1 MKILN
6 INIIGLLII
15 SSCASIKGPDGAFP
29 ETRYDFLEDE
39 LSEDLVTPE
48 DLEIETEENHYPID
62 TSLANTVFQ
71 EVPKPRQIFTAGGAS
86 EVQLR
91 RLGELLW
98 IYVETLPSTSWPIT
112 RSYWETSEFQ
122 LLDAN
127 PETGIM
133 IIDFDDE
140 INFKITIEHGIK
152 ESSSEI
158 FLSGVKKEDNE
169 AINLDQE
176 EIQPY
181 LEDIVNYIADSV
193 GTFSGTSLA
202 AQSLNDRKKSRIFS
216 EGDRTVIEL
225 DLNFERAWSTVSRA
239 INSSRIISNDRNREE
254 GIFYVS
260 LSADNEN
267 DRSRF
272 NPLSIFM
279 RTPSEQNANPEYMIL
294 VTRLGSKT
302 LIKAESLSG
311 NIQDSE
317 DLLSILNESLS

>member
-1 MKILN
+1 MTKLN
-6 INIIGLLII
+6 NIVLVFLL
-15 SSCASIKGPDGAFP
+15 SSCASLTGPEGAFP
-29 ETRYDFLEDE
+29 DTRYDFLDEE
-39 LSEDLVTPE
+39 LSEDVVTTD
-48 DLEIETEENHYPID
+48 DLELRGEEDHYPID
-62 TSLANTVFQ
+62 VAAQDTIFQ
-71 EVPKPRQIFTAGGAS
+71 EVPKPRQIFSAGGAS

-98 IYVETLPSTSWPIT
+98 IYVETLPSTTWPIT

-127 PETGIM
+127 PETGEM
-133 IIDFDDE
+133 LIDFDEE

-158 FLSGVKKEDNE
+158 FLSGVQKDEGASVE
-169 AINLDQE
+169 LDQD

-181 LEDIVNYIADSV
+181 LEDMVSYIADSV

-216 EGDRTVIEL
+216 ENERTVIEL

-239 INSSRIISNDRNREE
+239 INASQIISNDRNRDE

-260 LSADNEN
+260 LSAQEESDE
-267 DRSRF
+267 SRF
-272 NPLSIFM
+272 NPFSFL
-279 RTPSEQNANPEYMIL
+279 RRNPTEQIADPEYIIL
-294 VTRLGSKT
+294 VSRSGSKT
-302 LIKAESLSG
+302 LIRAEAMTG
-311 NIQDSE
+311 NIQDAE

>member
-1 MKILN
+1 MTKLN
-6 INIIGLLII
+6 NIVLVFLL
-15 SSCASIKGPDGAFP
+15 SSCASLTGPEGAFP
-29 ETRYDFLEDE
+29 DTKYDFLDEE
-39 LSEDLVTPE
+39 LSDDVVTTD
-48 DLEIETEENHYPID
+48 DLELRGEEDHYPID
-62 TSLANTVFQ
+62 VAAQDTIFQ
-71 EVPKPRQIFTAGGAS
+71 EVPKPRQIFSAGGAS

-98 IYVETLPSTSWPIT
+98 IYVEPLPSTTWPIT

-127 PETGIM
+127 PETGEM
-133 IIDFDDE
+133 LIDFDEE
-140 INFKITIEHGIK
+140 INFKVTIEHGIK

-158 FLSGVKKEDNE
+158 FLSGVQKDEGASVE
-169 AINLDQE
+169 LDQD

-181 LEDIVNYIADSV
+181 LEDIVSYIADSV

-216 EGDRTVIEL
+216 ENERTVIEL

-239 INSSRIISNDRNREE
+239 INASQIISNDRNRDE

-260 LSADNEN
+260 LSSQEESDE
-267 DRSRF
+267 SRF
-272 NPLSIFM
+272 NPFSFL
-279 RTPSEQNANPEYMIL
+279 RRNPSEQIADPEYIIL
-294 VTRLGSKT
+294 VSRSGSKT
-302 LIKAESLSG
+302 LIRAEAMTG
-311 NIQDSE
+311 NIQDAE

>member
-1 MKILN
+1 MTKLN
-6 INIIGLLII
+6 NIVLVFLL
-15 SSCASIKGPDGAFP
+15 SSCASLTGPEGAFP
-29 ETRYDFLEDE
+29 DTKYDFLDEE
-39 LSEDLVTPE
+39 LSEDVVTTD
-48 DLEIETEENHYPID
+48 DLELRGEEDHYPID
-62 TSLANTVFQ
+62 VAAQDTIFQ
-71 EVPKPRQIFTAGGAS
+71 EVPKPRQIFSAGGAS

-98 IYVETLPSTSWPIT
+98 IYVETLPSTTWPIT

-127 PETGIM
+127 PETGEM
-133 IIDFDDE
+133 LIDFDEE

-158 FLSGVKKEDNE
+158 FLSGVQKDEE
-169 AINLDQE
+169 TAVELDQE

-216 EGDRTVIEL
+216 ENERTVIEL

-239 INSSRIISNDRNREE
+239 INSSQIISNDRNREE

-260 LSADNEN
+260 LSVEEESNE
-267 DRSRF
+267 SRF
-272 NPLSIFM
+272 NPFSFL
-279 RTPSEQNANPEYMIL
+279 RRNPSEQIADPEYIIL
-294 VTRLGSKT
+294 VSRSGSKT
-302 LIKAESLSG
+302 LIKAEAMTG
-311 NIQDSE
+311 NIQDAE

>member
-1 MKILN
+1 MTKLN
-6 INIIGLLII
+6 NIVLVFLL
-15 SSCASIKGPDGAFP
+15 SSCASLTGPEGAFP
-29 ETRYDFLEDE
+29 DTKYDFLDEE
-39 LSEDLVTPE
+39 LSEDVVTTD
-48 DLEIETEENHYPID
+48 DLELRGEEDHYPID
-62 TSLANTVFQ
+62 VAAQDTIFQ
-71 EVPKPRQIFTAGGAS
+71 EVPKPRQIFSAGGAS

-98 IYVETLPSTSWPIT
+98 IYVETLPSTTWPIT

-127 PETGIM
+127 PETGEM
-133 IIDFDDE
+133 LIDFDEE

-158 FLSGVKKEDNE
+158 FLSGVQKDEGASVE
-169 AINLDQE
+169 LDQD

-181 LEDIVNYIADSV
+181 LEDIVSYIADSV

-216 EGDRTVIEL
+216 ENERTVIEL

-239 INSSRIISNDRNREE
+239 INASQIISNDRNRDE

-260 LSADNEN
+260 LSAQEESDEL
-267 DRSRF
+267 RF
-272 NPLSIFM
+272 NPFSFL
-279 RTPSEQNANPEYMIL
+279 RRNPSEQIADPEYIIL
-294 VTRLGSKT
+294 VSRSGSKT
-302 LIKAESLSG
+302 LIRAEAMTG
-311 NIQDSE
+311 NIQDAE

>member
-1 MKILN
+1 MNKLN
-6 INIIGLLII
+6 YVIIAFLV
-15 SSCASIKGPDGAFP
+15 SSCASITGPEGAFP
-29 ETRYDFLEDE
+29 DTTYDFLDDE
-39 LSEDLVTPE
+39 LSQDIVTPE
-48 DLEIETEENHYPID
+48 DLELNREEDHYPID
-62 TSLANTVFQ
+62 TLSGDTVFQ
-71 EVPKPRQIFTAGGAS
+71 EVPKPRQIFSAGGAS

-98 IYVETLPSTSWPIT
+98 IYVETLPSTTWPIT

-127 PETGIM
+127 PETGVM
-133 IIDFDDE
+133 LIDFNDE

-158 FLSGVKKEDNE
+158 FLSGIQKDEEIAVE
-169 AINLDQE
+169 LDQE

-216 EGDRTVIEL
+216 ENERTVIEL

-239 INSSRIISNDRNREE
+239 INASRIISNDRNREE

-260 LSADNEN
+260 LSAEEESDGA
-267 DRSRF
+267 RF
-272 NPLSIFM
+272 NPFAFL
-279 RTPSEQNANPEYMIL
+279 RRNPDEQIADPEYMIY
-294 VTRLGSKT
+294 VSRYGSKT
-302 LIKAESLSG
+302 LIKAEAMTG
-311 NIQDSE
+311 NIQDAE
-317 DLLSILNESLS
+317 DLISILNESLS

>member
-1 MKILN
+1 MSKLN
-6 INIIGLLII
+6 YVVLVFLV
-15 SSCASIKGPDGAFP
+15 SSCASLTGPEGAFP
-29 ETRYDFLEDE
+29 DTKYDFLDEE
-39 LSEDLVTPE
+39 LSGDVVTTDDLALNVEED
-48 DLEIETEENHYPID
+48 HYPID
-62 TSLANTVFQ
+62 ISAKDTIFQ
-71 EVPKPRQIFTAGGAS
+71 EVPKPRQIFSAGGAS

-98 IYVETLPSTSWPIT
+98 IYVETLPSTTWPIT

-127 PETGIM
+127 PEAGEM
-133 IIDFDDE
+133 LIDYNDE

-158 FLSGVKKEDNE
+158 FLSGVQKDDETLVE
-169 AINLDQE
+169 LDQE

-181 LEDIVNYIADSV
+181 LEDIVSYIADSV

-216 EGDRTVIEL
+216 ENERTVIEL

-239 INSSRIISNDRNREE
+239 INASQIISNDRNREE

-260 LSADNEN
+260 LSAEDESSE
-267 DRSRF
+267 SRF
-272 NPLSIFM
+272 NPFSFL
-279 RTPSEQNANPEYMIL
+279 RRNPSEQIADPEYIIL
-294 VTRLGSKT
+294 VSRSGSKT
-302 LIKAESLSG
+302 LIKAEAMTG
-311 NIQDSE
+311 NIQEAE

>member
-1 MKILN
+1 MNKLN
-6 INIIGLLII
+6 YIVLVLLV
-15 SSCASIKGPDGAFP
+15 SSCASLTGPEGAFP
-29 ETRYDFLEDE
+29 DTKYDFLDEE
-39 LSEDLVTPE
+39 LSEDVVTTD
-48 DLEIETEENHYPID
+48 DLELNTEEDHYPID
-62 TSLANTVFQ
+62 IGSKDTVFQ
-71 EVPKPRQIFTAGGAS
+71 EVPKPRQIFSAGGAS

-98 IYVETLPSTSWPIT
+98 IYVETLPSTTWPIT

-127 PETGIM
+127 PETGVM
-133 IIDFDDE
+133 LVDFNDE

-158 FLSGVKKEDNE
+158 FLSGVQKDEE
-169 AINLDQE
+169 TIVELDQE

-216 EGDRTVIEL
+216 ENERTVIEL

-239 INSSRIISNDRNREE
+239 INSSQIISNDRNREE

-260 LSADNEN
+260 LSAEEESNE
-267 DRSRF
+267 SRF
-272 NPLSIFM
+272 NPFSFL
-279 RTPSEQNANPEYMIL
+279 RRNPSEQIADPEYIIL
-294 VTRLGSKT
+294 VSRSGSKT
-302 LIKAESLSG
+302 LIKAEAMTG
-311 NIQDSE
+311 NIQDAE

>member
-1 MKILN
+1 MKFLN
-6 INIIGLLII
+6 ISIIGLLII
-15 SSCASIKGPDGAFP
+15 SSCASITGPDGAFP

-62 TSLANTVFQ
+62 TSLTNIVFQ
-71 EVPKPRQIFTAGGAS
+71 EVPKPRQIFSAGGAS

-98 IYVETLPSTSWPIT
+98 IYVETLPSTTWPIT

-127 PETGIM
+127 PETGVM
-133 IIDFDDE
+133 LIDFNDE

-158 FLSGVKKEDNE
+158 FLSGVQKDEE
-169 AINLDQE
+169 TVVELDQE

-216 EGDRTVIEL
+216 ENERTVIEL
-225 DLNFERAWSTVSRA
+225 DLNFERAWSSVSRA

-260 LSADNEN
+260 LSTNNEN

-272 NPLSIFM
+272 NPLSIFS
-279 RTPSEQNANPEYMIL
+279 RTPSEQNANPEYIIL
-294 VTRLGSKT
+294 VSRSGSKT
-302 LIKAESLSG
+302 LIKAEAMTG
-311 NIQDSE
+311 NIQDAE

>member
-1 MKILN
+1 MTKLN
-6 INIIGLLII
+6 NIVLVFLL
-15 SSCASIKGPDGAFP
+15 SSCASLTGPEGAFP
-29 ETRYDFLEDE
+29 DTKYDFLDEE
-39 LSEDLVTPE
+39 LSEDVVTTD
-48 DLEIETEENHYPID
+48 DLELRGEEDHYPID
-62 TSLANTVFQ
+62 VAAQDTIFQ
-71 EVPKPRQIFTAGGAS
+71 EVPKPRQIFSAGGAS

-98 IYVETLPSTSWPIT
+98 IYVETLPSTTWPIT

-127 PETGIM
+127 PETGEM
-133 IIDFDDE
+133 LIDFDEE

-158 FLSGVKKEDNE
+158 FLSGVQKDEGASVE
-169 AINLDQE
+169 LDQD

-181 LEDIVNYIADSV
+181 LEDIVSYIADSV

-216 EGDRTVIEL
+216 ENERTVIEL

-239 INSSRIISNDRNREE
+239 INASQIISNDRNRDE

-260 LSADNEN
+260 LSAQEESSE
-267 DRSRF
+267 SRF
-272 NPLSIFM
+272 NPFSFL
-279 RTPSEQNANPEYMIL
+279 RRNPSEQIADPEYIIL
-294 VTRLGSKT
+294 VSRSGSKT
-302 LIKAESLSG
+302 LIRAEAMTGS
-311 NIQDSE
+311 IQDAE

>member
-1 MKILN
+1 MTKLN
-6 INIIGLLII
+6 NIVLVFLL
-15 SSCASIKGPDGAFP
+15 SSCASLTGPEGAFP
-29 ETRYDFLEDE
+29 DTKYDFLDEE
-39 LSEDLVTPE
+39 LSDDVVTTD
-48 DLEIETEENHYPID
+48 DLELRGEEDHYPID
-62 TSLANTVFQ
+62 VAAQDTIFQ
-71 EVPKPRQIFTAGGAS
+71 EVPKPRQIFSAGGAS

-98 IYVETLPSTSWPIT
+98 IYVETLPSTTWPIT

-127 PETGIM
+127 PETGEM
-133 IIDFDDE
+133 LIDFDEE

-158 FLSGVKKEDNE
+158 FLSGVQKDEGASVE
-169 AINLDQE
+169 LDQD

-181 LEDIVNYIADSV
+181 LEDIVSYIADSV

-216 EGDRTVIEL
+216 ENERTVIEL

-239 INSSRIISNDRNREE
+239 INASQIISNDRNRDE

-260 LSADNEN
+260 LSSQEESDE
-267 DRSRF
+267 SRF
-272 NPLSIFM
+272 NPFSFL
-279 RTPSEQNANPEYMIL
+279 RRNPSEQIADPEYIIL
-294 VTRLGSKT
+294 VSRSGSKT
-302 LIKAESLSG
+302 LIRAEAMTG
-311 NIQDSE
+311 NIQDAE

>member
-1 MKILN
+1 MTKLN
-6 INIIGLLII
+6 NIVLVFLL
-15 SSCASIKGPDGAFP
+15 SSCASLTGPEGAFP
-29 ETRYDFLEDE
+29 DTRYDFLDEE
-39 LSEDLVTPE
+39 LSEDVVTTD
-48 DLEIETEENHYPID
+48 DLELRGEEDHYPID
-62 TSLANTVFQ
+62 VAAQDTIFQ
-71 EVPKPRQIFTAGGAS
+71 EVPKPRQIFSAGGAS

-98 IYVETLPSTSWPIT
+98 IYVETLPSTTWPIT

-127 PETGIM
+127 PETGEM
-133 IIDFDDE
+133 LIDFDEE

-158 FLSGVKKEDNE
+158 FLSGVQKDEGASVE
-169 AINLDQE
+169 LDQD

-181 LEDIVNYIADSV
+181 LEDIVSYIADSV

-216 EGDRTVIEL
+216 ENERTVIEL

-239 INSSRIISNDRNREE
+239 INASQIISNDRNRDE

-260 LSADNEN
+260 LSAQEESDE
-267 DRSRF
+267 SRF
-272 NPLSIFM
+272 NPFSFL
-279 RTPSEQNANPEYMIL
+279 RRNPSEQIADPEYIIL
-294 VTRLGSKT
+294 VSRSGSKT
-302 LIKAESLSG
+302 LIRAEAMTG
-311 NIQDSE
+311 NIQDAE

>member
-1 MKILN
+1 MTKLN
-6 INIIGLLII
+6 NIVLVFLL
-15 SSCASIKGPDGAFP
+15 SSCASLTGPECAFP
-29 ETRYDFLEDE
+29 DTKYDFLDEE
-39 LSEDLVTPE
+39 LSDDVVTTD
-48 DLEIETEENHYPID
+48 DLELRGEEDHYPID
-62 TSLANTVFQ
+62 VAAQDTIFQ
-71 EVPKPRQIFTAGGAS
+71 EVPKPRQIFSAGGAS

-98 IYVETLPSTSWPIT
+98 IYVETLPSTTWPIT

-127 PETGIM
+127 PETGEM
-133 IIDFDDE
+133 LIDFDEE

-158 FLSGVKKEDNE
+158 FLSGVQKDEGASVE
-169 AINLDQE
+169 LDQD

-181 LEDIVNYIADSV
+181 LEDIVSYIADSV

-216 EGDRTVIEL
+216 ENERTVIEL

-239 INSSRIISNDRNREE
+239 INASQIISNDRNRDE

-260 LSADNEN
+260 LSAQEESDE
-267 DRSRF
+267 SRF
-272 NPLSIFM
+272 NPFSFL
-279 RTPSEQNANPEYMIL
+279 RRNPSEQIADPEYIIL
-294 VTRLGSKT
+294 VSRSGSKT
-302 LIKAESLSG
+302 LIRAEAMTG
-311 NIQDSE
+311 NIQDAE

>member
-1 MKILN
+1 MTKLN
-6 INIIGLLII
+6 NIVLVFLL
-15 SSCASIKGPDGAFP
+15 SSCASLTGPEGAFP
-29 ETRYDFLEDE
+29 DTKYDFLDEE
-39 LSEDLVTPE
+39 LSDDVVTTD
-48 DLEIETEENHYPID
+48 DLELRGEEDHYPID
-62 TSLANTVFQ
+62 VAAQDTIFQ
-71 EVPKPRQIFTAGGAS
+71 EVPKPRQIFSAGGAS

-98 IYVETLPSTSWPIT
+98 IYVETLPSTTWPIT

-127 PETGIM
+127 PETGEM
-133 IIDFDDE
+133 LIDFDEE

-158 FLSGVKKEDNE
+158 FLSGVQKDEGASVE
-169 AINLDQE
+169 LDQD

-181 LEDIVNYIADSV
+181 LEDIVSYIADSV

-216 EGDRTVIEL
+216 ENERTVIEL

-239 INSSRIISNDRNREE
+239 INASQIISNDRNRDE

-260 LSADNEN
+260 LSAQEESDE
-267 DRSRF
+267 SRF
-272 NPLSIFM
+272 NPFSFL
-279 RTPSEQNANPEYMIL
+279 RRNPSEQIADPEYIIL
-294 VTRLGSKT
+294 VSRSGSKT
-302 LIKAESLSG
+302 LIRAEAMTG
-311 NIQDSE
+311 NIQDAE

>member
-1 MKILN
+1 MTKLN
-6 INIIGLLII
+6 NIVLVFLL
-15 SSCASIKGPDGAFP
+15 SGCASLTGPEGAFP
-29 ETRYDFLEDE
+29 DTKYDFLDEE
-39 LSEDLVTPE
+39 LSEDVVTTD
-48 DLEIETEENHYPID
+48 DLELRGEEDHYPID
-62 TSLANTVFQ
+62 VAAQDTIFQ
-71 EVPKPRQIFTAGGAS
+71 EVPKPRQIFSAGGAS

-98 IYVETLPSTSWPIT
+98 IYVETLPSTTWPIT

-127 PETGIM
+127 PETGEM
-133 IIDFDDE
+133 LIDFDEE

-158 FLSGVKKEDNE
+158 FLSGVQKDEGASVE
-169 AINLDQE
+169 LDQD

-181 LEDIVNYIADSV
+181 LEDIVSYIADSV

-216 EGDRTVIEL
+216 ENERTVIEL

-239 INSSRIISNDRNREE
+239 INASQIISNDRNRDE

-260 LSADNEN
+260 LSAQEESDE
-267 DRSRF
+267 SRF
-272 NPLSIFM
+272 NPFSFL
-279 RTPSEQNANPEYMIL
+279 RRNPSEQIADPEYIIL
-294 VTRLGSKT
+294 VSRSGSKT
-302 LIKAESLSG
+302 LIRAEAMTG
-311 NIQDSE
+311 NIQDAE

>member
-1 MKILN
+1 MTKLN
-6 INIIGLLII
+6 NIVLVFLL
-15 SSCASIKGPDGAFP
+15 SSCASLTGPEGAFP
-29 ETRYDFLEDE
+29 DTKYDFLDEE
-39 LSEDLVTPE
+39 LSEDVVTTD
-48 DLEIETEENHYPID
+48 DLELRGEEDHYPID
-62 TSLANTVFQ
+62 VAAQDTIFQ
-71 EVPKPRQIFTAGGAS
+71 EVPKPRQIFSAGGAS

-98 IYVETLPSTSWPIT
+98 IYVETLPSTTWPIT

-127 PETGIM
+127 PETGEM
-133 IIDFDDE
+133 LIDFNEE

-158 FLSGVKKEDNE
+158 FLSGVQKDEGASVE
-169 AINLDQE
+169 LDQD

-181 LEDIVNYIADSV
+181 LEDIVSYIADSV

-216 EGDRTVIEL
+216 ENERTVIEL

-239 INSSRIISNDRNREE
+239 INASQIISNDRNRDE

-260 LSADNEN
+260 LSAQEESDE
-267 DRSRF
+267 SRF
-272 NPLSIFM
+272 NPFSFL
-279 RTPSEQNANPEYMIL
+279 RRNPSEQIADPEYIIL
-294 VTRLGSKT
+294 VSRSGSKT
-302 LIKAESLSG
+302 LIRAEAMTG
-311 NIQDSE
+311 NIQDAE

>member
-1 MKILN
+1 MTKLN
-6 INIIGLLII
+6 NIVLVFLL
-15 SSCASIKGPDGAFP
+15 SSCASLTGPEGAFP
-29 ETRYDFLEDE
+29 DTKYDFLDEE
-39 LSEDLVTPE
+39 LSEDVVTTN
-48 DLEIETEENHYPID
+48 DLELRGEEDHYPID
-62 TSLANTVFQ
+62 VAAQDTIFQ
-71 EVPKPRQIFTAGGAS
+71 EVPKPRQIFSAGGAS

-91 RLGELLW
+91 RLGDLLW
-98 IYVETLPSTSWPIT
+98 IYVETLPSTTWPIT

-127 PETGIM
+127 PETGEM
-133 IIDFDDE
+133 LIDFDKE

-158 FLSGVKKEDNE
+158 FLSGVQKDEGASVE
-169 AINLDQE
+169 LDQD

-181 LEDIVNYIADSV
+181 LEDIVSYIADSV

-216 EGDRTVIEL
+216 ENERTVIEL

-239 INSSRIISNDRNREE
+239 INASQIISNDRNRDE

-260 LSADNEN
+260 LSAQEESDE
-267 DRSRF
+267 SRF
-272 NPLSIFM
+272 NPFSFL
-279 RTPSEQNANPEYMIL
+279 RRNPSEQIADPEYIIL
-294 VTRLGSKT
+294 VSRSGSKT
-302 LIKAESLSG
+302 LIRAEAMTG
-311 NIQDSE
+311 NIQDAE

>member
-1 MKILN
+1 MNKLN
-6 INIIGLLII
+6 YVLIAFLV
-15 SSCASIKGPDGAFP
+15 SSCASLTGPEGAFP
-29 ETRYDFLEDE
+29 DTTYDFLDEE
-39 LSEDLVTPE
+39 LSEDIVTPD
-48 DLEIETEENHYPID
+48 DLELKREEDHYPINISSGD
-62 TSLANTVFQ
+62 TVFQ
-71 EVPKPRQIFTAGGAS
+71 EVPKPRQIFSAGGAS

-98 IYVETLPSTSWPIT
+98 IYVETLPSTTWPIT

-127 PETGIM
+127 PETGEM
-133 IIDFDDE
+133 LIDFNDE
-140 INFKITIEHGIK
+140 VNFKITIEHGIK

-158 FLSGVKKEDNE
+158 FLSGVLKDGKESIE
-169 AINLDQE
+169 LDQE

-216 EGDRTVIEL
+216 ENERTVIEL

-239 INSSRIISNDRNREE
+239 INASRIISNDRNRQE

-260 LSADNEN
+260 LSAEDESNE
-267 DRSRF
+267 SRF
-272 NPLSIFM
+272 NPLAFL
-279 RTPSEQNANPEYMIL
+279 RRNPDEQVADPEYMIY
-294 VTRLGSKT
+294 VSRIGTKT
-302 LIKAESLSG
+302 LIKAEAISG
-311 NIQDSE
+311 SIQDAE

>member
-1 MKILN
+1 MTKLN
-6 INIIGLLII
+6 NIVLVFLL
-15 SSCASIKGPDGAFP
+15 SSCASLTGPEGAFP
-29 ETRYDFLEDE
+29 DTKYDFLDEE
-39 LSEDLVTPE
+39 LSEDVVTTD
-48 DLEIETEENHYPID
+48 DLELRGEEDHYPID
-62 TSLANTVFQ
+62 VAAQDTIFQ
-71 EVPKPRQIFTAGGAS
+71 EVPKPRQIFSAGGAS

-98 IYVETLPSTSWPIT
+98 IYVETLPSTTWPIT

-127 PETGIM
+127 PETGEM
-133 IIDFDDE
+133 LIDFDEE

-158 FLSGVKKEDNE
+158 FLSGVQKDEGASVE
-169 AINLDQE
+169 LDQD

-181 LEDIVNYIADSV
+181 LEDMVSYIADSV

-216 EGDRTVIEL
+216 ENERTVIEL

-239 INSSRIISNDRNREE
+239 INASQIISNDRNRDE

-260 LSADNEN
+260 LSAQEESDE
-267 DRSRF
+267 SRF
-272 NPLSIFM
+272 NPFSFL
-279 RTPSEQNANPEYMIL
+279 RRNPSEQIADPEYIIL
-294 VTRLGSKT
+294 VSRSGSKT
-302 LIKAESLSG
+302 LIRAEAMTG
-311 NIQDSE
+311 NIQDAE

>member
-1 MKILN
+1 MNKLN
-6 INIIGLLII
+6 YVIIAFLV
-15 SSCASIKGPDGAFP
+15 SSCTSITGPEGAFP
-29 ETRYDFLEDE
+29 DTTYDFLDDE
-39 LSEDLVTPE
+39 LSQDIVTPE
-48 DLEIETEENHYPID
+48 DLELNREEDHYPID
-62 TSLANTVFQ
+62 TLSGDTVFQ
-71 EVPKPRQIFTAGGAS
+71 EVPKPRQIFSAGGAS

-98 IYVETLPSTSWPIT
+98 IYVETLPSTTWPIT

-127 PETGIM
+127 PETGVM
-133 IIDFDDE
+133 LIDFNDE

-158 FLSGVKKEDNE
+158 FLSGIQKDEEIAVE
-169 AINLDQE
+169 LDQE

-216 EGDRTVIEL
+216 ENERTVIEL

-239 INSSRIISNDRNREE
+239 INASRIISNDRNREE

-260 LSADNEN
+260 LSAEEESDEA
-267 DRSRF
+267 RF
-272 NPLSIFM
+272 NPFAFL
-279 RTPSEQNANPEYMIL
+279 RRNPDEQIADPEYMIY
-294 VTRLGSKT
+294 VSRYGSKT
-302 LIKAESLSG
+302 LIKAEAMTG
-311 NIQDSE
+311 NIQDAE
-317 DLLSILNESLS
+317 DLISILNESLS

>member
-1 MKILN
+1 MNKLNYIVFIL
-6 INIIGLLII
+6 LL
-15 SSCASIKGPDGAFP
+15 SSCASLTGPEGAFP
-29 ETRYDFLEDE
+29 DTKYDFLDEE
-39 LSEDLVTPE
+39 LSEDVVTTD
-48 DLEIETEENHYPID
+48 DLELRGEEDHYPID
-62 TSLANTVFQ
+62 VAAQDTIFQ
-71 EVPKPRQIFTAGGAS
+71 EVPKPRQIFSAGGAS

-98 IYVETLPSTSWPIT
+98 IYVETLPSTTWPIT

-127 PETGIM
+127 PETGEM
-133 IIDFDDE
+133 LIDFDEE

-158 FLSGVKKEDNE
+158 FLSGVQKDEGASVE
-169 AINLDQE
+169 LDQD

-181 LEDIVNYIADSV
+181 LEDIVSYIADSV

-216 EGDRTVIEL
+216 ENERTVIEL

-239 INSSRIISNDRNREE
+239 INASQIISNDRNRDE

-260 LSADNEN
+260 LSAQEESDE
-267 DRSRF
+267 SRF
-272 NPLSIFM
+272 NPFSFL
-279 RTPSEQNANPEYMIL
+279 RRNPSEQIADPEYIIL
-294 VTRLGSKT
+294 VSRSGSKT
-302 LIKAESLSG
+302 LIRAEAMTG
-311 NIQDSE
+311 NIQDAE

>member
-1 MKILN
+1 MNKLN
-6 INIIGLLII
+6 YIVLVLLV
-15 SSCASIKGPDGAFP
+15 SSCASLTGPEGAFP
-29 ETRYDFLEDE
+29 DTKYDFLDEE
-39 LSEDLVTPE
+39 LSEDVVTTD
-48 DLEIETEENHYPID
+48 DLELNTEEDHYPID
-62 TSLANTVFQ
+62 IGSKDTVFQ
-71 EVPKPRQIFTAGGAS
+71 EVPKPRQIFSAGGAS

-98 IYVETLPSTSWPIT
+98 IYVETLPSTTWPIT

-127 PETGIM
+127 PETGVM
-133 IIDFDDE
+133 LVDFNDE

-158 FLSGVKKEDNE
+158 FLSGVQKDEE
-169 AINLDQE
+169 TLVELDQE

-216 EGDRTVIEL
+216 ENERTVIEL

-239 INSSRIISNDRNREE
+239 INSSQIISNDRNREE

-260 LSADNEN
+260 LSAEEESNE
-267 DRSRF
+267 SRF
-272 NPLSIFM
+272 NPFSFL
-279 RTPSEQNANPEYMIL
+279 RRNPSEQIADPEYIIL
-294 VTRLGSKT
+294 VSRSGSKT
-302 LIKAESLSG
+302 LIKAEAMTG
-311 NIQDSE
+311 NIQDAE